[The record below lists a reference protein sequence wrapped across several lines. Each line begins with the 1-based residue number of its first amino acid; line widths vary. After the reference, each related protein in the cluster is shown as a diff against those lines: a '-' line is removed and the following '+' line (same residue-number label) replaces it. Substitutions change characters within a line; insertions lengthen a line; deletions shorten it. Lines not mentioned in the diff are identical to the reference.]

1 MPSISVRALS
11 GALVWGP
18 KDVEESTTCGELQQR
33 VALAL
38 QQPVQLVAEDVLLEG
53 EKAVGEVLKTE
64 AELTMLHSRPRPLPG
79 LYVCELNNHRV
90 MRYAG
95 TGGEVVVGG
104 FGRGSAPG
112 QLAGP
117 RKLCADEEFLYLSE
131 LGNRRVTRWVPSL
144 RGQAAGCEVL
154 TGHLEEPW
162 GICVDR
168 AAVYVADAKAHA
180 VTRWVQRKGTVE
192 AGGRGPGDGLDQLNQ
207 PVDVALDSRG
217 RLYVAER
224 GNDRVTR
231 WHGRNCEIVAGG
243 QGWGDDL
250 EQLAGPTALALQEVG
265 GETAVLVAEAG
276 NNRITRWWP
285 GQPRCE
291 ILIGGVGSLPNLDA
305 PEGLHYDAQ
314 EGCIYVAEAGSN
326 RVTRWR
332 SGALQGEIIAGGKGR
347 GDGLQQMNGS
357 CAVLLIA
364 ENGKRAECALL
375 RLSSHGAESVSQSP

>member
-1 MPSISVRALS
+1 M
-11 GALVWGP
+11 
-18 KDVEESTTCGELQQR
+18 
-33 VALAL
+33 
-38 QQPVQLVAEDVLLEG
+38 EG

-314 EGCIYVAEAGSN
+314 EGCIYVAVAEMN
-326 RVTRWR
+326 
-332 SGALQGEIIAGGKGR
+332 
-347 GDGLQQMNGS
+347 LQQFCFSGS
-357 CAVLLIA
+357 VSSVLKLSAI
-364 ENGKRAECALL
+364 L
-375 RLSSHGAESVSQSP
+375 RLNLASGSGKQPSHSLAIWSTRRDHRRRQGQRRRASADERKLRCATHCRKWQKS